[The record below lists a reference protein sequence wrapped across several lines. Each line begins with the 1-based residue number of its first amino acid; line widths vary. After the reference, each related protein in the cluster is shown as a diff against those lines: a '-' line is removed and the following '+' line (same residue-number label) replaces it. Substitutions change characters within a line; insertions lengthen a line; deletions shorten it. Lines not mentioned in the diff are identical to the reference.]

1 MIRDGA
7 LLLFGMCMMAVTG
20 CRTPPRPPTEPPVP
34 PGHTIEVQPGQ
45 TLWEIARESGLS
57 VEEIVEVNGLENAS
71 EVAAGQ
77 MLFIPAGAAAV
88 RSTAPGAPRSPPGA
102 VVAEGRPPATRTGA
116 VDPGLA
122 DLMWPVEGVVLR
134 DFTTGTA
141 KKEAYEG
148 ILIAAPSGTPVL
160 CAKDGVVA
168 FSGSQ
173 GTSLGT
179 FVIVE
184 HDGGLVTI
192 YGHLAAAAVQ
202 SGTQVHQGSPL
213 GVVGTSG
220 LLGSSP
226 RLQFQVRRHQVPV
239 DPLTLLPP

>member
-20 CRTPPRPPTEPPVP
+20 CRTPPRPPAEPPMP

-45 TLWEIARESGLS
+45 TVWEIARESGLS
-57 VEEIVEVNGLENAS
+57 IDEIVEVNGLEDAS

-77 MLFIPAGAAAV
+77 MLFIPAGAGSL
-88 RSTAPGAPRSPPGA
+88 RSPTPKAPRSQPGA
-102 VVAEGRPPATRTGA
+102 VVVEGRPPATPTVTVA
-116 VDPGLA
+116 PGQA
-122 DLMWPVEGVVLR
+122 DLMWPVDGVVLR
-134 DFTTGTA
+134 DFTTGTS
-141 KKEAYEG
+141 KREAYEG
-148 ILIAAPSGTPVL
+148 ILIAAPPGTPVR

-202 SGTQVHQGSPL
+202 PGTQVRQGSPL
-213 GVVGTSG
+213 GMVGTSG

-226 RLQFQVRRHQVPV
+226 RLQFQVRRRQVPV
-239 DPLTLLPP
+239 DPLKLLPP

>member
-1 MIRDGA
+1 
-7 LLLFGMCMMAVTG
+7 MMAVTG
-20 CRTPPRPPTEPPVP
+20 CRTPPRPPAEPPVP
-34 PGHTIEVQPGQ
+34 PGHTIVVQPGQ

-57 VEEIVEVNGLENAS
+57 VEEVVEVNGLENAS

-77 MLFIPAGAAAV
+77 MLFIPAGAGSL
-88 RSTAPGAPRSPPGA
+88 RSRANGAPRSQPGA
-102 VVAEGRPPATRTGA
+102 VVAEGRPPATPTVA
-116 VDPGLA
+116 VDSGQA

-134 DFTTGTA
+134 DFTTGTG

-148 ILIAAPSGTPVL
+148 ILIAAPSGTPVQ

-202 SGTQVHQGSPL
+202 SGTQVNRGSPL
-213 GVVGTSG
+213 GMVGTSG

-226 RLQFQVRRHQVPV
+226 RLQFQVRRRQLPV